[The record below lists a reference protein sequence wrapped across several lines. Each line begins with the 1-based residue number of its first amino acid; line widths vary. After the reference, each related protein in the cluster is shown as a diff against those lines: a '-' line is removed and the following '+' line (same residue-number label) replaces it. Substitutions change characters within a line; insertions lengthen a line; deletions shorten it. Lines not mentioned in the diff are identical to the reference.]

1 MRKGNDSELC
11 ESQCIEKGDPHI
23 HYNKLFTQKVQHQAF
38 MEKLDEFMESH
49 NKEEENQDGQIPQE

>member
-1 MRKGNDSELC
+1 
-11 ESQCIEKGDPHI
+11 
-23 HYNKLFTQKVQHQAF
+23 